1 MTIILEKKLT
11 QNLLEFYE
19 KMASWEHSVV
29 KDSDISHTQMHAI
42 EIIGHHKSLK
52 MNELAKIMG
61 VTTGTITVMID
72 RLEQN
77 KLVKRKPHKTDRRAY
92 LLVLT
97 EKGLKY
103 YKEHLNLHLKLTQ
116 EIIVSLD
123 EKDITNFNSILEK
136 INDIF

>member
-1 MTIILEKKLT
+1 MTLNLEKKLT

-19 KMASWEHSVV
+19 KMSSWEHSVV
-29 KDSDISHTQMHAI
+29 KDSDISHTQMHAL
-42 EIIGHHKSLK
+42 EIIGHHQNLK
-52 MNELAKIMG
+52 MNELANKMG

-77 KLVKRKPHKTDRRAY
+77 NLVTRKPHKTDRRAY

-103 YKEHLNLHLKLTQ
+103 YKEHLNFHLKLTQ
-116 EIIVSLD
+116 EVIIALN
-123 EKDITNFNSILEK
+123 EKDIESFNEILEK
-136 INDIF
+136 INKIF